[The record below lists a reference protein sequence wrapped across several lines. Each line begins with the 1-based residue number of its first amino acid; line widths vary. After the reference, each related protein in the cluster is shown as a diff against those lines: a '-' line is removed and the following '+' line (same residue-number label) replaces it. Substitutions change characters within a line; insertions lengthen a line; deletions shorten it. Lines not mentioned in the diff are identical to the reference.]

1 MDQLGQMKWSRFFI
15 KTLADHFGN
24 TILNN
29 SNQDKIRESII
40 KKSVAIWNRV
50 RLSLRGKK
58 IIVNQILLSK
68 LWYIGQVYT
77 IPKYIKKETG
87 QNGKKYD
94 FPGTQLNSPF
104 GAGGPGFF
112 DTYIELN
119 SLKIRWSQSLLNP
132 TNALWKDLIL
142 YRLNSVLNSNQGLPL
157 FKQKQ
162 IVRSNRL

>member
-1 MDQLGQMKWSRFFI
+1 MDQLGQMKWSQFFI
-15 KTLADHFGN
+15 KTLTDHFGN

-40 KKSVAIWNRV
+40 KKSIAIWNRV

-77 IPKYIKKETG
+77 IPKYIKKEIEIITIFSG
-87 QNGKKYD
+87 WNGKKYD

-119 SLKIRWSQSLLNP
+119 SLKIKWSQSLLNP

-142 YRLNSVLNSNQGLPL
+142 YRLDSVLNSN
-157 FKQKQ
+157 
-162 IVRSNRL
+162 